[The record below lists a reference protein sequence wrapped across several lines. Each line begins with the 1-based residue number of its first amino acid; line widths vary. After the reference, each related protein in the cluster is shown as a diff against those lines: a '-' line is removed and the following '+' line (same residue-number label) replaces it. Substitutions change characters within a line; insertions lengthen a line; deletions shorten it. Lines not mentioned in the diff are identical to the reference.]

1 MIEYFTM
8 CRHWPTRIE
17 DIGLLAH
24 DTLNHHFAMYID
36 TNIVNKQELN
46 PILFGLSQD
55 LAVTDRLIKLW
66 IEARTIPSDRENIE
80 AIMESYN
87 IAEYD
92 GWELLK
98 TANGCNPGYD
108 NWGFY
113 PTPEDKVNKVWKD
126 KLVWR

>member
-8 CRHWPTRIE
+8 CRYWQGYVE

-24 DTLNHHFAMYID
+24 DTLNHRFAMYID
-36 TNIVNKQELN
+36 TNIVKKHELN

-55 LAVTDRLIKLW
+55 LAVTDKLIKLW
-66 IEARTIPSDRENIE
+66 IEARTIPRDRENIE

-98 TANGCNPGYD
+98 TANGQNPGYD

-113 PTPEDKVNKVWKD
+113 AVPEDRVNSYWKER
-126 KLVWR
+126 LTWQ

>member
-8 CRHWPTRIE
+8 CRHWKNATE

-24 DTLNHHFAMYID
+24 DTDNHRFAMYID
-36 TNIVNKQELN
+36 TDIVRKQELN

-55 LAVTDRLIKLW
+55 LAVSDHLIKLW
-66 IEARTIPSDRENIE
+66 IEARTIPRDRENIE

-87 IAEYD
+87 ITEYD

-98 TANGCNPGYD
+98 TTNGCNPGYD

-113 PTPEDKVNKVWKD
+113 PVTEDKVNSYWKER
-126 KLVWR
+126 LVWR